1 MNNMEGDHP
10 TDAEEE
16 LAALAQ
22 RLAPVHEAALDAL
35 ARRDQDPVRLER
47 IRSEAFRRRQ
57 QETAP
62 LPEAKRN
69 STRRRS
75 DSRTGTSSGRSRTP
89 GPVLSRNA
97 QSRRVAWISAVG
109 VVGLVIRL
117 IREIIG

>member
-35 ARRDQDPVRLER
+35 ARRDQDPVRLEH
-47 IRSEAFRRRQ
+47 IRSEALRRRQ

-62 LPEAKRN
+62 RPEVKRN

-75 DSRTGTSSGRSRTP
+75 DSHPGTASGYSKTHR
-89 GPVLSRNA
+89 PVLNY
-97 QSRRVAWISAVG
+97 QSRRVVWISALGAVG
-109 VVGLVIRL
+109 FLIDL
-117 IREIIG
+117 IRQIIG